1 MQYVVRHDDCNGPQW
16 YCGAYGANLT
26 QEIKDA
32 HRFEVGELS
41 ENTLHKVAYNLSVLA
56 AVCRFQSL
64 KDAMRD
70 YADFEENRGSHVHIT
85 CDGRSVELTQADFL
99 ELLLL
104 SKSCRAYALI
114 NDCFDF
120 TE

>member
-16 YCGAYGANLT
+16 YSGAYGANLT

-32 HRFEVGELS
+32 HRFDVAELS
-41 ENTLHKVAYNLSVLA
+41 ENTLHKVAYALCVGV

-70 YADFEENRGSHVHIT
+70 YADFEQDRGSHIHIT
-85 CDGRSVELTQADFL
+85 CDGRTVELTKDDFL

-120 TE
+120 NE